1 MRKSSSSKSHD
12 EHTKLKELILYI
24 ANRLADDPKF
34 GATKLN
40 KILFYSDF
48 IAYAKLGKSITG
60 EKYQKLP
67 KGPAPKYLVPVRE
80 QMRLRGDIVCYSIDT
95 LVGPQHRIAPLRS
108 ANIKKFTSE
117 QISIID
123 EVMNV
128 LRNKDADEVSE
139 LSHDFIGWKIVK
151 DGEEIP
157 YETVFLRDPKDI
169 EITQKDREIAL
180 KLAKKHGL

>member
-1 MRKSSSSKSHD
+1 MRKNNKHAM
-12 EHTKLKELILYI
+12 LKELIVYI
-24 ANRLADDPKF
+24 ADRLVLHPKF

-40 KILFYSDF
+40 KILFFSDF

-67 KGPAPKYLVPVRE
+67 QGPAPKYLVPVRDE
-80 QMRLRGDIVCYSIDT
+80 MNSKDIICFQRETFS
-95 LVGPQHRIAPLRS
+95 GKQHRIAPLRS
-108 ANIKKFTSE
+108 PKLEKFTPA

-123 EVMNV
+123 QVIDA
-128 LRNKDADEVSE
+128 LKDKDADEVSE

-157 YETVFLRDPKDI
+157 YETVFLRDPRDI
-169 EITQKDREIAL
+169 KITQKDREIAL
-180 KLAKKHGL
+180 KLAQKHGL